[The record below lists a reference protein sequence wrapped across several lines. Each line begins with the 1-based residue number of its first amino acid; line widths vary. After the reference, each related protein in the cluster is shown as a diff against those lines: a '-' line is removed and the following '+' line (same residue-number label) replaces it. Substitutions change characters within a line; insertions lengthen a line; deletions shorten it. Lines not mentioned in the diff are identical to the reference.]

1 MLKLS
6 IIVPVYNVEK
16 YIKQC
21 LESIF
26 NQGLEEDSFEVIVVN
41 DGTQDRSI
49 DIISD
54 LLAFHNNLRI
64 IEQSN
69 QGLSVARNNGLKAAK
84 GEYVFFVDS
93 DDVVMNN
100 SLHSVLDMAI
110 CNAADMVVCNFLRKN
125 DEDIESASFKISD
138 TKSVCIWTGY
148 EMYLNEFKPDE
159 CFIWRTLYN
168 RVFLLNN
175 NIRFIPQICYED
187 IPFTQECYLKANK
200 CIRYDVTLYI
210 YRMGHYS
217 ITSVM
222 NLEKALHLNVVI
234 SEIRKLENLPNLPAV
249 VIQRLQDNLFIT
261 FSFELWCIA
270 RNSCVYKKWQCIVAD
285 LKAREPNLWFNNG
298 VKQFFVSVAFWF
310 FPGIY
315 LKIRSLI

>member
-84 GEYVFFVDS
+84 GEYVF
-93 DDVVMNN
+93 
-100 SLHSVLDMAI
+100 L
-110 CNAADMVVCNFLRKN
+110 
-125 DEDIESASFKISD
+125 
-138 TKSVCIWTGY
+138 WTL
-148 EMYLNEFKPDE
+148 MM
-159 CFIWRTLYN
+159 
-168 RVFLLNN
+168 LL
-175 NIRFIPQICYED
+175 
-187 IPFTQECYLKANK
+187 
-200 CIRYDVTLYI
+200 
-210 YRMGHYS
+210 
-217 ITSVM
+217 
-222 NLEKALHLNVVI
+222 
-234 SEIRKLENLPNLPAV
+234 
-249 VIQRLQDNLFIT
+249 
-261 FSFELWCIA
+261 
-270 RNSCVYKKWQCIVAD
+270 
-285 LKAREPNLWFNNG
+285 
-298 VKQFFVSVAFWF
+298 
-310 FPGIY
+310 
-315 LKIRSLI
+315 